1 MSASDAVARMLT
13 LIPWLIERPGASI
26 AETASAF
33 GVDEATIRTDL
44 GHLDFCGLPGLGGG
58 ALFDVSIVEDRVVVQ
73 MADELRRPLRP
84 TAGEALRL
92 VLLVDAAARVLG
104 DEVPALASAVDKLRR
119 ALGVPEHI
127 ADVLQAETP
136 DDVATLRGAI
146 RARVRV
152 RFDYVKRGSPALES
166 RHVEPWA
173 VRLIEGAWYLHAHD
187 LDRREARSFRLD
199 RASAIT
205 PLTEPA
211 TEPVPDDFEAPRYL
225 PGEHDTVVT
234 LELAPGGRW
243 LLDAV
248 VPDTVEEVADGAARV
263 TLRTDAPDWLARLVI
278 MAGGRARV
286 VSPPEVA
293 RAVADRSRLA
303 LAALTAGWPRDAAE

>member
-1 MSASDAVARMLT
+1 MSASDTVARMLT

-26 AETASAF
+26 AETAGAF
-33 GVDEATIRTDL
+33 GVDEATIRSDL

-58 ALFDVSIVEDRVVVQ
+58 ALFDVSIIEDRVVVQ

-104 DEVPALASAVDKLRR
+104 DEVPALSSAVDKLRD

-136 DDVATLRGAI
+136 DDVAILRTAV
-146 RARVRV
+146 RERVRV
-152 RFDYVKRGSPALES
+152 RLDYVKRGSSHLEA
-166 RHVEPWA
+166 RRVEPWA
-173 VRLIEGAWYLHAHD
+173 VRLIEGAWYLHAFD
-187 LDRREARSFRLD
+187 LDRGDARSFRLD
-199 RASAIT
+199 RASGIAM
-205 PLTEPA
+205 LSEPA
-211 TEPVPDDFEAPRYL
+211 TQAVPDSLEAPRYL

-234 LELAPGGRW
+234 LELSPGGRW
-243 LLDAV
+243 LLDAIV
-248 VPDTVEEVADGAARV
+248 ADTVEEVDGGAVLV

-293 RAVADRSRLA
+293 RAVVARSRLA
-303 LAALTAGWPRDAAE
+303 LAALEEGAPRIGVG